1 VCRISRTRKDS
12 RHVTGTVL
20 EIVKTEG
27 GEFDILVS
35 REIVRHHD
43 LESSLTYDL
52 CMRYGYCGEE
62 LEPIL
67 LELNLTGRKTFV
79 F

>member
-1 VCRISRTRKDS
+1 MSRTRKDS

-27 GEFDILVS
+27 DVFDVFVNKEL
-35 REIVRHHD
+35 VRHYE
-43 LESSLTYDL
+43 LASSLCYDL
-52 CMRYGYCGEE
+52 CVRYGYCGEE

-67 LELNLTGRKTFV
+67 LELNLTGRTTFV
-79 F
+79 Y